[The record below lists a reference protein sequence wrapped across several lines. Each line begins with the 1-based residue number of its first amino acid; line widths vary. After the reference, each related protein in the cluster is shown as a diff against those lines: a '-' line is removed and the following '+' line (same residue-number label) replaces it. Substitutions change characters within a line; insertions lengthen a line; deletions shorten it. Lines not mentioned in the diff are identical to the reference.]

1 MVFVFLS
8 RKLSFNKMFEIDYF
22 KNLEAELINHSTTTI
37 LTLSEAGNNFSVE
50 IIEISQKRVIINQ
63 SKPLP

>member
-1 MVFVFLS
+1 
-8 RKLSFNKMFEIDYF
+8 MFEIGDI
-22 KNLEAELINHSTTTI
+22 KNLEAELINYSTTTI